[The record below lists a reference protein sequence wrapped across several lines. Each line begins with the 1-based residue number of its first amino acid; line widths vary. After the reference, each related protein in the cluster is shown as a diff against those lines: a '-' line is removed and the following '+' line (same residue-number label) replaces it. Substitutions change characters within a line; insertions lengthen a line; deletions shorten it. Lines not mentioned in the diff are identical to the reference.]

1 MLLGAA
7 SGIGSAICARFASEG
22 ANLIL
27 VDRNQQKLRQTY
39 KEITCNYGKDHLF
52 DCGDVSSPDFVQKL
66 FTCIKVSITFSKVMY
81 LHALYCTK
89 ALITPRIP

>member
-52 DCGDVSSPDFVQKL
+52 DCGMCLLQILSKS
-66 FTCIKVSITFSKVMY
+66 FSLVLK
-81 LHALYCTK
+81 
-89 ALITPRIP
+89 